1 MPFKSS
7 VMPAGSVVLRS
18 FESDGIHRHSDPI
31 KNYYPLL
38 YRGTLAANNKVFF
51 DIPKHLQILSIL
63 IASDAIINAGSNVTL
78 SIKNTQDDITY
89 TFTIMSPAT
98 IPAGTVGVF
107 VDFPFL
113 VISPDWRLEISI
125 NFNINYLNIWAREVF
140 VEQAI
145 LGQRNQ

>member
-1 MPFKSS
+1 MIKPS
-7 VMPAGSVVLRS
+7 VMPAGNVILKS
-18 FESDGIHRHSDPI
+18 FESEGIHRHSDPI
-31 KNYYPLL
+31 ENYYPLL

-63 IASDAIINAGSNVTL
+63 IASNAIIDAGSNIIL
-78 SIKNTQDDITY
+78 SINNTQDDVTY
-89 TFTIMSPAT
+89 SFTIAAPAT

-113 VISPDWRLEISI
+113 VISPNWKLEISI

-140 VEQAI
+140 VEPAI